1 MRKLIKT
8 KSIQWRIYIS
18 NFTVLLQYKHNN
30 KTTLEMRR
38 DIYNE
43 IAQSDDKKVRWRLL
57 LQFFS
62 YVEAGRVESLESIY
76 PVIFTRKA
84 VLEAVSFELFDYL
97 YFHVLY
103 GVVRSVKMVSYCVG
117 MVFMDDVVSV
127 VSETGL
133 NIVASLTY
141 ILN

>member
-1 MRKLIKT
+1 
-8 KSIQWRIYIS
+8 
-18 NFTVLLQYKHNN
+18 
-30 KTTLEMRR
+30 MRR

-62 YVEAGRVESLESIY
+62 YVEAGREESLESIY

-133 NIVASLTY
+133 NVVASLTD